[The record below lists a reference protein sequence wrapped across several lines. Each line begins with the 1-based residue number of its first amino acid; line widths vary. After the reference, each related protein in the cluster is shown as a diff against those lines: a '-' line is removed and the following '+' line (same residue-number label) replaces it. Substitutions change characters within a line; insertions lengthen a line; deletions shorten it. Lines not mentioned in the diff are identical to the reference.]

1 MAGCFLIF
9 KPSLLGSLLTCTLLA
24 AAAPARAAGETVT
37 ACFDEE
43 DRSGYA
49 YLDAGGAWRGAA
61 VDLVREMARQ
71 AGVRLVLQ
79 PLPWARCLRLAKAE
93 TGDTVDFAFYAS
105 TNSERL
111 ADYAF
116 LGPIHHVTG
125 GAWLV
130 AARTDLPHQ
139 LDSFETMGR
148 YRLCG
153 LAGSNYAW
161 LKDVGMDR
169 RIDAGAHNIKAAV
182 TKLTLGRC
190 DYLLGTGELRSSAER
205 HGVSRATMDTL
216 AFAAYPK
223 ASPVGH
229 YLLFNKQR
237 PRQQANFDAF
247 AAALDQLSRT
257 GAVKRIYG
265 EYGLAP

>member
-1 MAGCFLIF
+1 MTFKTLI
-9 KPSLLGSLLTCTLLA
+9 LGLLTACTL
-24 AAAPARAAGETVT
+24 PAWAAGATVT

-49 YLDAGGAWRGAA
+49 YPDTDGVWRGAA

-93 TGDTVDFAFYAS
+93 TGSAVDLAFYAS
-105 TNSERL
+105 TNPERL
-111 ADYAF
+111 VDYAF

-130 AARTDLPHQ
+130 AARGDLPHE
-139 LDSFETMGR
+139 LDTFETLGR

-153 LAGSNYAW
+153 LAGSNYGW
-161 LKDVGMDR
+161 LKEAGVDR
-169 RIDAGAHNIKAAV
+169 RVDAGAHNIKAAV

-190 DYLLGTGELRSSAER
+190 DYLLGSAELRASAER
-205 HGVSRATMDTL
+205 HGVSRATMDKL
-216 AFAAYPK
+216 AFAAYPR
-223 ASPVGH
+223 ASPVGQ

-237 PRQQANFDAF
+237 PGQRQLFEAF
-247 AAALDQLSRT
+247 AAAHDQLSRAGT
-257 GAVKRIYG
+257 VKRIYG
-265 EYGLAP
+265 DYGLTP

>member
-1 MAGCFLIF
+1 MKL
-9 KPSLLGSLLTCTLLA
+9 KPSVPGKLLA
-24 AAAPARAAGETVT
+24 VLLAVVAAPASAAGETVT

-49 YLDAGGAWRGAA
+49 YPDADGTWRGAA
-61 VDLVREMARQ
+61 VDLVREIARQ
-71 AGVRLVLQ
+71 AGVQLVLQ

-93 TGDTVDFAFYAS
+93 AGDAVDFAFYAS
-105 TNSERL
+105 TNPQRL

-125 GAWLV
+125 GAWLL
-130 AARTDLPHQ
+130 AARADLPHE
-139 LDSFETMGR
+139 LDAFETLGR

-161 LKDVGMDR
+161 LKEVGVDR
-169 RIDAGAHNIKAAV
+169 HVDAGAHNMKAAV

-190 DYLLGTGELRSSAER
+190 DYLLGSVELRASAQR
-205 HGVSRATMDTL
+205 HGIGRATMDKL
-216 AFAAYPK
+216 AFAAYPR
-223 ASPVGH
+223 ASQVGQ
-229 YLLFNKQR
+229 YLLFNRQR
-237 PRQQANFDAF
+237 PGQRQMFDAF
-247 AAALDQLSRT
+247 AAAHDQLSRAGT
-257 GAVKRIYG
+257 VKRIYG